1 MDGRAKENPPTELKT
16 IHLLSGALLPIWK
29 SLKKLQQDRLNIV
42 RTTTDDGK
50 RLVGVNILG
59 ETIGEIR
66 RAFGLWRNTASN
78 AAEILRSV
86 REENETIELLGEMKI
101 RPARFQGQR
110 LIEIPPSSYDQ
121 IRERRETALV
131 NIIQTRRSR
140 FFLPEND
147 DTARE
152 TLEKVLKAY
161 PPVYLLKDE
170 GSPVCEQNTTVL
182 TEDYQAVLL
191 PEWLIEPPTGDIE
204 CIKVRGFLS

>member
-1 MDGRAKENPPTELKT
+1 LEKPQKIAAG
-16 IHLLSGALLPIWK
+16 
-29 SLKKLQQDRLNIV
+29 RLNIV

-50 RLVGVNILG
+50 RLVGVNIPG

-66 RAFGLWRNTASN
+66 RAFGLWRNTAAN
-78 AAEILRSV
+78 AAEILRSA

-110 LIEIPPSSYDQ
+110 LIEITPSSYDQ
-121 IRERRETALV
+121 IRELRETALV
-131 NIIQTRRSR
+131 NIIQNSRSR

-147 DTARE
+147 DSARE

-182 TEDYQAVLL
+182 TEDYQAVRL
-191 PEWLIEPPTGDIE
+191 PDWLIEPPTGEIE
-204 CIKVRGFLS
+204 RIKVREFLSKIKTSEIKLC